1 MRGYLSRL
9 SERQAAQGS
18 GFDSLRHA
26 YTRVVSMAVLRMA
39 PYWQARSG
47 REKRLVIL
55 ASVVLLV
62 GGYYWGIWQPLLQA
76 LAHER
81 SQLQQQQTLLTRMQ
95 AAQQQILAYRNV
107 QPKAGPQ
114 GSLAQL
120 ISESAQQ
127 HQIVVTRIVNKDD
140 SIQLSINPLS
150 FNSLLA
156 WLNTLHDEFGIQVRY
171 LDVSADSELGVV
183 RILIF
188 EISTLTN

>member
-9 SERQAAQGS
+9 SERLAAQGS

-26 YTRVVSMAVLRMA
+26 YARTERVAVQRIA
-39 PYWQARSG
+39 PYWHARSS

-55 ASVVLLV
+55 ASAALLV
-62 GGYYWGIWQPLLQA
+62 GGYYWGIWQPLQQA
-76 LAHER
+76 LEHER

-95 AAQQQILAYRNV
+95 VAQPQILAHRNAH
-107 QPKAGPQ
+107 PKAGPARPQ

-156 WLNTLHDEFGIQVRY
+156 WLNTLHDEFGIQVRFF
-171 LDVSADSELGVV
+171 DVSAEMMPGQVRVLNLELA
-183 RILIF
+183 
-188 EISTLTN
+188 

>member
-9 SERQAAQGS
+9 SERLAAQGS
-18 GFDSLRHA
+18 SFDSLRHA

-39 PYWQARSG
+39 PYWHARSA

-55 ASVVLLV
+55 ASIALLV
-62 GGYYWGIWQPLLQA
+62 GGYYWGIWQPLQQA
-76 LAHER
+76 LEHER
-81 SQLQQQQTLLTRMQ
+81 SQLQQQTLITRMQ
-95 AAQQQILAYRNV
+95 VVQPLILAHRNA
-107 QPKAGPQ
+107 QPKAGPARPQ
-114 GSLAQL
+114 GSLAQV

-156 WLNTLHDEFGIQVRY
+156 WLNTLHDEFGIQVRF
-171 LDVSADSELGVV
+171 LDVSAEMVLGQVRVLNLELA
-183 RILIF
+183 
-188 EISTLTN
+188 